1 MPKKRTGLSDMDK
14 RIIRLMAKHSMCLAA
29 VSDEMHYHG
38 NTVRYHV
45 DIIRR
50 DTGKDASQ
58 FYDLVSLLRDLG
70 DLAVEKPVRGRWVF
84 DGSDFADI
92 WKCTACGEDWYF
104 EYDPRDAETLVNYCP
119 NCGAKMDLE
128 GGEGDGQA

>member
-1 MPKKRTGLSDMDK
+1 MAKRRTGLSDMDK

-29 VSDEMHYHG
+29 VADEMYCHG

-58 FYDLVSLLRDLG
+58 FYDLVSLLHDLG
-70 DLAVEKPVRGRWVF
+70 ELKAEQLVRGRWLPMSVLGQKAWECSECRTL
-84 DGSDFADI
+84 GSPY
-92 WKCTACGEDWYF
+92 WK
-104 EYDPRDAETLVNYCP
+104 RCP
-119 NCGAKMDLE
+119 VCEAKMEVKDE
-128 GGEGDGQA
+128 TD

>member
-29 VSDEMHYHG
+29 VADEMHYHG

-58 FYDLVSLLRDLG
+58 FYDLVSLLHDLG
-70 DLAVEKPVRGRWVF
+70 DLTEEKPVRGRWMPQIVLGQKAW
-84 DGSDFADI
+84 DCSECRTLGSPY
-92 WKCTACGEDWYF
+92 WK
-104 EYDPRDAETLVNYCP
+104 RCP
-119 NCGAKMDLE
+119 VCEAKMEVKDE
-128 GGEGDGQA
+128 TD

>member
-1 MPKKRTGLSDMDK
+1 MAKRRTGLSDMDK

-29 VSDEMHYHG
+29 VADEMYCHG

-58 FYDLVSLLRDLG
+58 FYDLVSLLHDLG
-70 DLAVEKPVRGRWVF
+70 ELKAEQLVRHGRWRPYIVLGQKTW
-84 DGSDFADI
+84 DCSECGTLGSPY
-92 WKCTACGEDWYF
+92 WK
-104 EYDPRDAETLVNYCP
+104 RCP
-119 NCGAKMDLE
+119 VCEAKMEVKNETD
-128 GGEGDGQA
+128 

>member
-29 VSDEMHYHG
+29 VADEMHYHG

-58 FYDLVSLLRDLG
+58 FYDLVSLLHDLG
-70 DLAVEKPVRGRWVF
+70 ELTEEKLVRHGRWVVQRKGWNNWVYCSECATV
-84 DGSDFADI
+84 GSPR
-92 WKCTACGEDWYF
+92 WK
-104 EYDPRDAETLVNYCP
+104 RCP
-119 NCGAKMDLE
+119 VCEAKMEVKNETD
-128 GGEGDGQA
+128 